1 MTRIDLNCDL
11 GESFGAWTMG
21 NDAAVIAL
29 VSSINIACGFHAG
42 DPLTM
47 HRTLA
52 LAKAHGVAVGAHTAL
67 PDLRGFGRRELQVS
81 AQELYCDTLYQL
93 GALQAMA
100 KVHGLNVGHLK
111 PHGAL
116 YHMVEKQPKLADAL
130 VQAVMDLDPG
140 MAVVG
145 LAGGQLLAH
154 AQARGLT
161 VRHEMFA
168 DRRYQAGGHLLAR
181 GEPGAVIDEAE
192 LAAAQVISVVNQGYL
207 WAHDGA
213 QVNLRADTVCI
224 HGDRADAARFT
235 AQLCKILRESG
246 LEIAA

>member
-1 MTRIDLNCDL
+1 MRIDLNCDL

-21 NDAAVIAL
+21 NDVEVIAL

-52 LAKAHGVAVGAHTAL
+52 MAKAHGVSVGAHTAL
-67 PDLRGFGRRELQVS
+67 PDLRGFGRRELQIS
-81 AQELYCDTLYQL
+81 AHELYCDTLYQL
-93 GALQAMA
+93 GALQAQA
-100 KVHGLNVGHLK
+100 KVHGLRVAHLK

-116 YHMVEKQPKLADAL
+116 YHMVEKQPALAAAL
-130 VQAVMDLDPG
+130 VQAIQDLDSSI
-140 MAVVG
+140 AVVG
-145 LAGGQLLAH
+145 LAGGKLVQH
-154 AQARGLT
+154 ASTCGLQ

-168 DRRYQAGGHLLAR
+168 DRRYLASGHLVAR
-181 GEPGAVIDEAE
+181 GEPGAVIDDAE
-192 LAAAQVISVVNQGYL
+192 LAAAQVLSVANHGFLVS
-207 WAHDGA
+207 HDGA
-213 QVNLRADTVCI
+213 QVHLRADTVCI
-224 HGDRADAARFT
+224 HGDRTDAARFT